1 MEDHWSGPPESPDL
15 APLDIFL
22 WGYVED
28 RVYMSPISA
37 ALNELKTRMKCAAES
52 VISSDA
58 KCVDG
63 TEILT

>member
-1 MEDHWSGPPESPDL
+1 
-15 APLDIFL
+15 
-22 WGYVED
+22 
-28 RVYMSPISA
+28 MSPISA

>member
-1 MEDHWSGPPESPDL
+1 
-15 APLDIFL
+15 
-22 WGYVED
+22 
-28 RVYMSPISA
+28 MSPTSV
-37 ALNELKTRMKCAAES
+37 ALKELKTRMKCSAES